1 MKTSTAQFDFCEPI
15 KKTTS
20 FIQFNQGFTD
30 TLESEKSEKPKYK
43 SSGRRLNLVV
53 ICFLLA
59 SLIGISYFS
68 YTQWKEKEFLI
79 AQNQQA
85 QVAGAQDEKVKNIV
99 PGENFSLVMDLKT
112 PEGFAVTKKVVDS
125 NFFENKKGV
134 LSSSFIARKVKDE
147 KELVSGIQV
156 LSSEYDFKLDQAGF
170 ANFVKEK
177 LGEDWTI
184 LADDINLPG
193 QVIVSKI
200 SKKDKT
206 QTYFTTVTKIYYYII
221 QVLNDTKGISEF
233 NEISQFSDQLLLNLH
248 LN

>member
-1 MKTSTAQFDFCEPI
+1 
-15 KKTTS
+15 
-20 FIQFNQGFTD
+20 
-30 TLESEKSEKPKYK
+30 
-43 SSGRRLNLVV
+43 
-53 ICFLLA
+53 
-59 SLIGISYFS
+59 
-68 YTQWKEKEFLI
+68 
-79 AQNQQA
+79 
-85 QVAGAQDEKVKNIV
+85 
-99 PGENFSLVMDLKT
+99 MDLKT

-206 QTYFTTVTKIYYYII
+206 QTYFTTVTKNYYYII